1 MCSAAVQVIWSRFDC
16 SPPAWGFWVARAALA
31 VEHVQFHWAL
41 AQITNH
47 KKQRSGGLGLEQK
60 EESAVA
66 WWSDHRL
73 LVLWWGSFL
82 KLLMLV
88 VGGWRLGWWVEQQW
102 RHCSLRFQG
111 LSLVS
116 VCCCGVYAGW
126 LEPSETWDAELE
138 GTQQQ
143 IQGPEGFLLYVAIS
157 VMKMGVCLCFCLF
170 F

>member
-1 MCSAAVQVIWSRFDC
+1 MCSAAVQVIWSTLDC
-16 SPPAWGFWVARAALA
+16 SPPARGIWVAHSALA

-60 EESAVA
+60 EEPTAA

-88 VGGWRLGWWVEQQW
+88 VGGWRLGKVGGAEVETLFIKISGASTGVYV
-102 RHCSLRFQG
+102 SLR
-111 LSLVS
+111 
-116 VCCCGVYAGW
+116 
-126 LEPSETWDAELE
+126 
-138 GTQQQ
+138 
-143 IQGPEGFLLYVAIS
+143 
-157 VMKMGVCLCFCLF
+157 CLCRMTGTKWNLRRRIRGNTDPDASSKGLLSCCFHLCD
-170 F
+170 